1 MRLKSGENAAL
12 LYVRARCAPGAPD
25 NVSLVAI
32 PNLPR
37 FQLGGCAFGGGYYA
51 IARSCIKAA
60 PSGINFLICKRQ
72 QKLAKQLREPIIHA
86 LVIYII

>member
-25 NVSLVAI
+25 NVSLAT

-51 IARSCIKAA
+51 IARSCTKAA

-72 QKLAKQLREPIIHA
+72 QKLAKQLREPIFHTFDR
-86 LVIYII
+86 